1 MQEGRGGDGV
11 KESVPARAPV
21 DELVRVENDDPK
33 HDRESDDRHGAT
45 VAPVDAH
52 GPVSSAVLSHPGADP
67 PAALNPGAP
76 PRIGGDVTAAADV
89 LPFLRARPTGPHMTR
104 ETSDSRGV
112 RDARDARHPRDA
124 SDVDD
129 VVSRAAAGEPE
140 AFRTL
145 FLRHKS
151 DVARLVYRMLNAPA
165 DLEDVI
171 QEVFVQVFRSLK
183 DFRGQAKFSTWLHR
197 VTVNVV
203 LMHRR
208 SARSRPVLTEELPGE
223 LVADDHQ
230 TLPDDD
236 VERLERMRAF
246 QRLLARLAD
255 KKRIV
260 FVLHELEGMAPAEIA
275 EVVGAPVLTVRTR
288 LFYAR
293 RELEA
298 MLAEEPTLA
307 GLAGLTSSSAAPP
320 TAAAAPPP
328 PAPAPPPSSVRPA
341 KGGAS

>member
-1 MQEGRGGDGV
+1 
-11 KESVPARAPV
+11 VPANAPV
-21 DELVRVENDDPK
+21 DELVRVEQDDSE
-33 HDRESDDRHGAT
+33 HDRESDDRHDAN
-45 VAPVDAH
+45 VALDASS
-52 GPVSSAVLSHPGADP
+52 GLVSGTVLSHSGADRA
-67 PAALNPGAP
+67 PAMNPGAG
-76 PRIGGDVTAAADV
+76 PRIEGDVTAAADV
-89 LPFLRARPTGPHMTR
+89 LPFLRARPTGPHMPQSETR
-104 ETSDSRGV
+104 REQVSDV
-112 RDARDARHPRDA
+112 ARRDA

-129 VVSRAAAGEPE
+129 VVSRAAAGEAE

-223 LVADDHQ
+223 IVADDHQ
-230 TLPDDD
+230 TQPDDEVD
-236 VERLERMRAF
+236 RRERMRAF
-246 QRLLARLAD
+246 QRLLSRLAD

-307 GLAGLTSSSAAPP
+307 PFAGLATPEA
-320 TAAAAPPP
+320 
-328 PAPAPPPSSVRPA
+328 
-341 KGGAS
+341 GGAS